1 MQIQWFFWILWHVPL
16 DLAGMYDLSPH
27 VLVGTFFARF
37 VFTWLYIRS
46 CGGLLTAIL
55 FHASANVAGQFIPV
69 TNASLWVEGALA
81 LVMVIGARMWQ
92 RLPADSPA
100 ARGSHDLATDRIP
113 VYSEARNLTQDRS
126 IRF

>member
-1 MQIQWFFWILWHVPL
+1 MQIQWFFWIFWHVPL

-69 TNASLWVEGALA
+69 TNASLWVEGVLA
-81 LVMVIGARMWQ
+81 LTVVIGARMWQ

-100 ARGSHDLATDRIP
+100 ARAATTWLPIEYPSTVRQ
-113 VYSEARNLTQDRS
+113 ET
-126 IRF
+126 